1 VSEATTPPPLP
12 LQLDYPK
19 MVREALRMVVRQ
31 TLLQVVREGLAPPH
45 QLYLTLATKA
55 PNVHLPG
62 FLRTAY
68 PDEVTLVLEHQFW
81 DLEVDDDGFSVTL
94 RFGGAQHRIHAPF
107 LALTA
112 FVDAGA
118 EFGLRFD
125 AAGDAEAGPEFGELD
140 EPGSRETE
148 AAAEVPKGDGDVV
161 DMAAF
166 RRRRPRPDQN

>member
-1 VSEATTPPPLP
+1 MSEATTPPPLP

-31 TLLQVVREGLAPPH
+31 ALMQVVREGLAPPH

-81 DLEVDDDGFSVTL
+81 DLDVDDDGFSVTL

-125 AAGDAEAGPEFGELD
+125 AAGDAESAELD
-140 EPGSRETE
+140 ESGTPETE
-148 AAAEVPKGDGDVV
+148 TPAEVPKGDGDVV

>member
-1 VSEATTPPPLP
+1 MSQNPTPPEPP

-19 MVREALRMVVRQ
+19 MVREALRVVVRQ
-31 TLLQVVREGLAPPH
+31 TLEQVVREGLAPPH
-45 QLYLTLATKA
+45 QLYLTLATQA

-62 FLRTAY
+62 FLRSTY

-81 DLEVDDDGFSVTL
+81 DLEVDDQGFSVTL
-94 RFGGAQHRIHAPF
+94 RFGGAQHRISAPF
-107 LALTA
+107 QALTA

-125 AAGDAEAGPEFGELD
+125 PPEAAQPEPAAAPVAGDVEH
-140 EPGSRETE
+140 
-148 AAAEVPKGDGDVV
+148 GDGDVV

-166 RRRRPRPDQN
+166 RRRRPRPDPS